1 MTIDAIRYRVLVVED
16 DADTRDVMGRLLR
29 RTMRNVETAESVGDT
44 LLFIEQSAPT
54 FPTHILLD
62 LMLPDAS
69 GLVLL
74 QYVRRC
80 RLPVRVALL
89 SAAGP
94 TSAAVAEAAL
104 LKPDAVFH
112 KPIVFAEVEAW
123 LNNT

>member
-29 RTMRNVETAESVGDT
+29 RTMSNVDTAESVGDA

-94 TSAAVAEAAL
+94 TSADIAEAAL